1 MCQSEHV
8 DTRMK
13 LRNVVLQVSR
23 LRSHNLLCRSYGSN
37 IKYKPI
43 VYAQRMGWI
52 GDDGKVTPDGQQLVN
67 WILDADEEF

>member
-1 MCQSEHV
+1 M
-8 DTRMK
+8 
-13 LRNVVLQVSR
+13 
-23 LRSHNLLCRSYGSN
+23 SYYKSAAYEAIMYYAEAMVGN

-43 VYAQRMGWI
+43 VYAQRMGLI